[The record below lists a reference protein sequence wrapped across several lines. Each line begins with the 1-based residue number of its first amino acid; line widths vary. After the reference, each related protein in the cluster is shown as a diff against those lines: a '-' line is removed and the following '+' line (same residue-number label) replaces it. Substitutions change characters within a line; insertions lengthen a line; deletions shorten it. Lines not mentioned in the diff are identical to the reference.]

1 MCSLEAQLDKLAGL
15 DSAIPT
21 HIGCGVRIA
30 AGDISAPTCHHT
42 RIAGVLPIELPAI
55 NRAGA
60 FVGDANRPGETRS
73 PVIDDGISAIARA
86 CHAGGNT

>member
-1 MCSLEAQLDKLAGL
+1 MCSLEAQFDKLAGL
-15 DSAIPT
+15 DSAIPA
-21 HIGCGVRIA
+21 HIGGGVRIA
-30 AGDISAPTCHHT
+30 AGDTSAPTCHHT

-73 PVIDDGISAIARA
+73 PIIDDGISAIARA